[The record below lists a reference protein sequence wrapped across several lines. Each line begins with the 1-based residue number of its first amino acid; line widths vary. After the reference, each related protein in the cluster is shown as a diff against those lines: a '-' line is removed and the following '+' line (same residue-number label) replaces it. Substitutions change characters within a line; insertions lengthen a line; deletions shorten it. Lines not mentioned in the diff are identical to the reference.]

1 VNERLREALRRKIA
15 QHNRLVTLSTLAFG
29 TAVVA
34 MWCGLYFV
42 VWWLTVLGATVVEG
56 LEAEV
61 PRGFHRIASLSFV
74 AWLIA
79 GWIARARGFFE
90 RPRTESSSGAAF
102 LEVLLTPPRATFA
115 VLQNIRNRIRF
126 NEEDLIAATDF
137 LVRVVRSG
145 KLPVSAVPVELPDES
160 RRDRVLTGLQ
170 LLDLVYIRK
179 KGQEAWVAV
188 CHPQRLIKFVTPTEP
203 APPLESSTPRE

>member
-1 VNERLREALRRKIA
+1 
-15 QHNRLVTLSTLAFG
+15 
-29 TAVVA
+29 
-34 MWCGLYFV
+34 
-42 VWWLTVLGATVVEG
+42 
-56 LEAEV
+56 
-61 PRGFHRIASLSFV
+61 
-74 AWLIA
+74 
-79 GWIARARGFFE
+79 
-90 RPRTESSSGAAF
+90 
-102 LEVLLTPPRATFA
+102 VLLTPPRATFA

-179 KGQEAWVAV
+179 KGQEAWIAV
-188 CHPQRLIKFVTPTEP
+188 CHPQRLIKFVAPTEP